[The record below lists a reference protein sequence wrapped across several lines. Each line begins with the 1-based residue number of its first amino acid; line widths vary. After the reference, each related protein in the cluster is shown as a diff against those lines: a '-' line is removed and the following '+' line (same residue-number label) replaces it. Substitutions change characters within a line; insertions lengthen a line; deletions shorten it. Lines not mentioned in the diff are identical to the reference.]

1 MILINLTGDYKV
13 DTPSG
18 NTASELV
25 HLDAFLAALRGNAS
39 HTDDRLYDLVSE
51 ALSKV
56 KRTKLTGL
64 ALQVTSSLDGNK
76 LTHDFRIV
84 EI

>member
-13 DTPSG
+13 DAPSG
-18 NTASELV
+18 NTAAELV
-25 HLDAFLAALRGNAS
+25 HLDALLAALRGNAS
-39 HTDDRLYDLVSE
+39 KTNDPLYDMISKAVSRI
-51 ALSKV
+51 
-56 KRTKLTGL
+56 KRPKLTGL
-64 ALQVTSSLDGNK
+64 ALQITSSLDGNT

>member
-1 MILINLTGDYKV
+1 MILINLTGDYKI
-13 DTPSG
+13 DDPTG
-18 NTASELV
+18 NAVSELM
-25 HLDAFLAALRGNAS
+25 HLEALLSALRGNAS
-39 HTDDRLYDLVSE
+39 KTDDRLYDLISG

-64 ALQVTSSLDGNK
+64 ALQVTSSLEGNK

>member
-13 DTPSG
+13 DNPTG
-18 NTASELV
+18 NTAAELV

-39 HTDDRLYDLVSE
+39 KTDDKLYDLVSN

-56 KRTKLTGL
+56 KRPKLTGL
-64 ALQVTSSLDGNK
+64 ALQITSSLDGNK
-76 LTHDFRIV
+76 LTHDFRVV

>member
-25 HLDAFLAALRGNAS
+25 HLDALLAALRGNAS
-39 HTDDRLYDLVSE
+39 KTADPLYDLISGAV
-51 ALSKV
+51 AKI
-56 KRTKLTGL
+56 KRPRLTGL
-64 ALQVTSSLDGNK
+64 ALQITSSLDGNK